1 MMKYLSVVRS
11 CEIVENQYLSY
22 DWSVKEKFYEVTSEI
37 LHFNF
42 VVNSTKGFAFQ
53 SGLTLDGT

>member
-1 MMKYLSVVRS
+1 M
-11 CEIVENQYLSY
+11 ENQYLSY

-42 VVNSTKGFAFQ
+42 VLNSTKGFAFQ